1 MTEMP
6 TTLQIPLVF
15 ALGAIVGSFLNVVVW
30 RLPRNE
36 SVVRPGSHCPSC
48 GNPIPLRWNI
58 PLLSWLLLRGRC
70 RNCEAAISVR
80 YPLVEL
86 ATALLFVALLLQLG
100 PGLRLLAGW
109 MVGSI
114 LIAAA
119 YIDGQ
124 HKIIPNELTLPAI
137 PVGLALAWFAP
148 PPGLLEA
155 AAGALLVGGLLWG
168 IATGYERLTG
178 RIGLGMGDVKLMI
191 MLGCFLGLEPTLAV
205 LVMGSLLG
213 IAQAGLVV
221 AFRGGGRLTTI
232 PFGPALSAA
241 GLFHL
246 VAPST
251 VAQLFQWF

>member
-86 ATALLFVALLLQLG
+86 ATALLFVAHPLQTQSVTYIVQ
-100 PGLRLLAGW
+100 R
-109 MVGSI
+109 MNSM
-114 LIAAA
+114 AA
-119 YIDGQ
+119 
-124 HKIIPNELTLPAI
+124 T
-137 PVGLALAWFAP
+137 
-148 PPGLLEA
+148 
-155 AAGALLVGGLLWG
+155 
-168 IATGYERLTG
+168 
-178 RIGLGMGDVKLMI
+178 
-191 MLGCFLGLEPTLAV
+191 
-205 LVMGSLLG
+205 
-213 IAQAGLVV
+213 
-221 AFRGGGRLTTI
+221 
-232 PFGPALSAA
+232 
-241 GLFHL
+241 FHL
-246 VAPST
+246 AARQLVAG
-251 VAQLFQWF
+251 VRGQARIVDLAD